1 MIHFEHDEFYFL
13 KVAKTLIAKMW
24 LMNKKEKNKNMLE
37 GGLSIIKPS
46 TELIFDFTMVT
57 ILLEIGFIY
66 RQIGKKIG

>member
-1 MIHFEHDEFYFL
+1 
-13 KVAKTLIAKMW
+13 
-24 LMNKKEKNKNMLE
+24 MNKKEKNKNMLE